1 MKLKSLIEYLDSY
14 LRIGEI
20 RDASWNGLQFEGND
34 EVRKILFAV
43 DAGIET
49 FEKAIDEKCD
59 MVVVHHGLFWAM
71 NDPCITGATKKRIDI
86 LYRNDISLYA
96 CHLPLD
102 RHQVVGNNV
111 QLLNLIG
118 ARVAGEFLSR
128 DGKNLSYHGEFKPEV
143 SIDLVEKKLS
153 EGLKTSCTV
162 LPFGR
167 SVIRTVGVISGGGG
181 RGDFEHAVAKGLDLF
196 ITGEATDF
204 YHAVKDTEMNVI
216 FAGHHATEILGV
228 MALRGVVE
236 KELGIESIFIDIP
249 TGL

>member
-1 MKLKSLIEYLDSY
+1 MKLKSITEYLDSR

-20 RDASWNGLQFEGND
+20 RDASWNGLQFEGKD
-34 EVRKILFAV
+34 DVRKIMFAV

-49 FEKAIDEKCD
+49 FERAVEEKCD
-59 MVVVHHGLFWAM
+59 MVIVHHGLFWAM
-71 NDPCITGATKKRIDI
+71 NDPCIKGATKRRIDI
-86 LYRNDISLYA
+86 LHRNDISLYA

-102 RHQVVGNNV
+102 RHPVVGNNV
-111 QLLNLIG
+111 QLLKLLG

-128 DGKNLSYHGEFKPEV
+128 DGKNLSYHGEFKPAV
-143 SIDLVEKKLS
+143 SIEHVEKKLS
-153 EGLKTSCTV
+153 EGLSTSCKV

-167 SVIRTVGVISGGGG
+167 SRIRSVGVISGGGG
-181 RGDFEHAVAKGLDLF
+181 RGDFEHAVAMGLDLF

-228 MALRGVVE
+228 MALKGVVE
-236 KELGIESIFIDIP
+236 KKLGVESIFVDIP